1 MNTQFA
7 LGLLTGLG
15 ISALI
20 FIILAFFRAGIEK
33 RVRIVETVLGQAG
46 PKPKGAIF
54 LPEDEATIARQEH
67 IAKNKA
73 AGKDTP
79 IDELL

>member
-7 LGLLTGLG
+7 LGFIAGLAAAG
-15 ISALI
+15 VM
-20 FIILAFFRAGIEK
+20 FTILAFFRAGIEK

-46 PKPKGAIF
+46 PKPQGAIF
-54 LPEDEATIARQEH
+54 LPDDDATVARKEH